1 MSVPKPITANDLL
14 DAMAEAEVLE
24 IFCQLPQADQDEFS
38 RWIGK
43 SRDDDSHWRRISA
56 LVLALKTGPL
66 KSTSEEMGVHY
77 KGGSV

>member
-1 MSVPKPITANDLL
+1 MSVPESITANDLL

-43 SRDDDSHWRRISA
+43 SRDDDSHWQRITA
-56 LVLALKTGPL
+56 LVLALRTGPINP
-66 KSTSEEMGVHY
+66 SSGEMRVHY
-77 KGGSV
+77 KAGSV